1 MAFTDNSDL
10 FGSAHEDGIN
20 LFVAHLMRQRP
31 SLFNYGTEYIRTH
44 PELMCRNV
52 EVTKDVLKRGNPI
65 ITVED
70 PLDVLGTNGAYALD
84 FCFQLTNLQ
93 IDFHPENVFSLPP
106 ELKLLEQHFAIKASV
121 CGGIGCPERFPDIP
135 PQESKQPTTGLSSD
149 PRRDVQTT
157 VLHPEKLNCFCLD
170 LFVVGHFEIRGMP
183 DNQFL
188 TLKMDGLELVD
199 IKPDGLEN
207 SLECYLASL
216 VRLVL
221 LPRMSFPLK
230 NLVFNILDLATVTLS
245 ATPISAEVPN
255 NPAVEKDE
263 LKVFINAVIT

>member
-1 MAFTDNSDL
+1 M
-10 FGSAHEDGIN
+10 
-20 LFVAHLMRQRP
+20 
-31 SLFNYGTEYIRTH
+31 
-44 PELMCRNV
+44 
-52 EVTKDVLKRGNPI
+52 
-65 ITVED
+65 
-70 PLDVLGTNGAYALD
+70 
-84 FCFQLTNLQ
+84 
-93 IDFHPENVFSLPP
+93 
-106 ELKLLEQHFAIKASV
+106 
-121 CGGIGCPERFPDIP
+121 
-135 PQESKQPTTGLSSD
+135 
-149 PRRDVQTT
+149 QTT